1 MDTFSIIIPQYRTE
15 QHVKLCLRSL
25 RKYSKSKMEV
35 IVVDNNS
42 GDGSLDY
49 LRSLSWIKLIE
60 NHSRSLGSQAHAEAL
75 DLGVKRAT
83 GAWLGFFHS
92 DTIVL
97 RPGWDEYL
105 IQKIRESNAV
115 GLSTLERD
123 INQFEPFSDKCKR
136 TIHALRKSLK
146 HWFIKKKKEKIMS
159 FCFIIR
165 RDIFLETGFSFLP
178 PTGDFISDLYHEK
191 IKGKYHFLLLKHKE
205 LEHYL
210 WHTSNVTSIL
220 TGQIKDNALVEKF
233 KQKNTLIMQ
242 RREVLEI
249 LGRDS
254 LDR

>member
-15 QHVKLCLRSL
+15 QHIKLCLRSL
-25 RKYSKSKMEV
+25 RKYSKTKMEV

-42 GDGSLDY
+42 GDGSIEY
-49 LRSLSWIKLIE
+49 LKSLPWIRLIE
-60 NHSRSLGSQAHAEAL
+60 NQTGSLGSKAHAEAL
-75 DLGVKRAT
+75 DLGVKGAT

-105 IQKIRESNAV
+105 LQKIRESDAV

-136 TIHALRKSLK
+136 TIHKLRKSIK

-165 RDIFLETGFSFLP
+165 RDFFLETGFSFSP
-178 PTGDFISDLYHEK
+178 ATGDVISELYHEK
-191 IKGKYHFLLLKHKE
+191 IKGKYHFLLLKHNE
-205 LEHYL
+205 LEPYL

-220 TGQIKDNALVEKF
+220 TGQIKDNALVEKYN
-233 KQKNTLIMQ
+233 QKNTLIMK

-249 LGRDS
+249 LGGDS

>member
-15 QHVKLCLRSL
+15 QHIKLCLRSL
-25 RKYSKSKMEV
+25 RKYSKSKIEV

-42 GDGSLDY
+42 GDASLEY
-49 LRSLSWIKLIE
+49 LKSLAWIKLIE
-60 NHSRSLGSQAHAEAL
+60 NQSRSLGSQAHAEAL
-75 DLGVKRAT
+75 DLGVKSAT
-83 GAWLGFFHS
+83 GDWLGFFHS

-105 IQKIRESNAV
+105 IHKIRESNAV

-136 TIHALRKSLK
+136 TIHVLRKSCK
-146 HWFIKKKKEKIMS
+146 NWFTNRKKDKIMS

-178 PTGDFISDLYHEK
+178 ARGDFISDLYYEK
-191 IKGKYHFLLLKHKE
+191 IRGKYQFLLLKHRE
-205 LEHYL
+205 LEPYL

-233 KQKNTLIMQ
+233 NQKNTLIMRQ
-242 RREVLEI
+242 HEVLEI